1 MKRVLLVLVMAILS
15 GCGYS
20 RPRSSGYR
28 SPDTSCREQYR
39 YPARTRTP
47 SFDAA
52 KFLADSDAQFS
63 DQLTDRPTSS
73 VRSANRR
80 TVIQAQRR
88 TQHMRTNDPTYAR
101 TPFPRTL
108 RERLDMVADGADPNN
123 PDHVRKV
130 RARQAELIV
139 NRTRRDIL
147 RAAQSKGVK
156 VHVKSTDK
164 RPDPFDFLRKK

>member
-1 MKRVLLVLVMAILS
+1 MKRSLLLLVMATLY

-20 RPRSSGYR
+20 RPTSSAYR
-28 SPDTSCREQYR
+28 SPDTSCRQQYHR
-39 YPARTRTP
+39 PARTRTP
-47 SFDAA
+47 GFDAA

-63 DQLTDRPTSS
+63 DQLTDRPGSL
-73 VRSANRR
+73 VRSASQKEL
-80 TVIQAQRR
+80 IQAQRR
-88 TQHMRTNDPTYAR
+88 TRHMRLNNPTYAR

-130 RARQAELIV
+130 KERQAELIV
-139 NRTRRDIL
+139 NWTRRDIL
-147 RAAQSKGVK
+147 RAARRKGVK
-156 VHVKSTDK
+156 VHVKNTDK